1 MPKKQ
6 EKQAAVVSLQ
16 KYMAEGHSFTRAAE
30 LAQVPLED
38 ACSLVVAKDVHRK
51 MNRASL
57 EEASHEYLVKALKAL
72 GGLADTCMVPAI
84 RMAAAQS
91 LITFFIQVDRMQKE
105 REVMDGEKGKG
116 PIAGG
121 MQLSLWNFNKGEI

>member
-30 LAQVPLED
+30 LAAVPLD
-38 ACSLVVAKDVHRK
+38 KACELVVFKETLRK
-51 MNRASL
+51 HNRASL
-57 EEASHEYLVKALKAL
+57 DEASHEYLVKGLKAL

-84 RMAAAQS
+84 RLAAAQS
-91 LITFFIQVDRMQKE
+91 LLTFFCSVDRMQKE
-105 REVMDGEKGKG
+105 REMMEGGKEKG

-121 MQLSLWNFNKGEI
+121 MRMSLWNFEKGDI